1 MRYAINLLMHFFV
14 GYTAGVVILSL
25 PSSTPPKKDACE
37 CRCDCYWRGKEDGR
51 NEVRKANAELLK
63 KQSHVQEWP
72 EGTEKPW
79 WADRPAVN

>member
-1 MRYAINLLMHFFV
+1 MTMQKIAFAVLLGMVAFV
-14 GYTAGVVILSL
+14 LAGE
-25 PSSTPPKKDACE
+25 PANKRKAACH
-37 CRCDCYWRGKEDGR
+37 CDCYWQGKEDGR

-63 KQSHVQEWP
+63 PIEQEWP

>member
-1 MRYAINLLMHFFV
+1 MKEFV
-14 GYTAGVVILSL
+14 FCCTCFAFVVAGFVVPVDKTKRQS
-25 PSSTPPKKDACE
+25 PE

-51 NEVRKANAELLK
+51 IEVHKANAELLK
-63 KQSHVQEWP
+63 KQANEQGWP